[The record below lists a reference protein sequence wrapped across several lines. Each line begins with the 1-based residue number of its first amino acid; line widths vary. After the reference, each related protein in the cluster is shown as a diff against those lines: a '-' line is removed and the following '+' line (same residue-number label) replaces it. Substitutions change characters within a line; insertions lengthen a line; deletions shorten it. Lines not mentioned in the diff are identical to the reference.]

1 MQEIRDRI
9 QEVKDRQKL
18 SWEGMFYSMQRID
31 LLIISISGAGI
42 YVCLETIKYL
52 TDASTCV
59 SWQIKVSGATF
70 LFAIILNFLSQ
81 LSGYKT
87 NEKDYLMCQAEIEA
101 GNKISKSEQEQI
113 DSYDRLSE
121 RYTTATRRFNYL
133 SMLFMFIGLTSIM
146 YYFLFIF

>member
-1 MQEIRDRI
+1 M

-52 TDASTCV
+52 TDAGTCV
-59 SWQIKVSGATF
+59 SGLVRVSGATF

-101 GNKISKSEQEQI
+101 GNKTSESEQKQI
-113 DSYDRLSE
+113 DSYDRQSE
-121 RYTTATRRFNYL
+121 IYTTATKWLNYSSML
-133 SMLFMFIGLTSIM
+133 SMFAGLISIM